1 KWLDFVRAHHAWAA
15 PVAFAFAFLESI
27 CAVFIADPGL
37 GSPGKH
43 RGAGGGKRHSFLAEW
58 IAGAVGAALGDWI
71 SYWLGYKFKE
81 PISQVWPLSRYPDLL
96 PRGHAFMERWG
107 LLSIFIGRFFWPA
120 AGGGSLGRGY
130 PGNALLDFPDCQFH
144 LGLCL
149 GLVVIGHWRP
159 WGRTSAMVRLIS
171 TAPAASS
178 RAVKHRAK
186 PIEVIA
192 YTRQRSLPSERAYR
206 TWQAPA
212 HRDWIYCRRERERW
226 RCQVRREKDAQN
238 S

>member
-1 KWLDFVRAHHAWAA
+1 RQATFLFGRYGSRALGSGARRLNLLLARVQVHLLLARVQVQRADRPGLA
-15 PVAFAFAFLESI
+15 SVALSRPVAPRPCLHGTVGRAKHLHRQIFL
-27 CAVFIADPGL
+27 
-37 GSPGKH
+37 
-43 RGAGGGKRHSFLAEW
+43 
-58 IAGAVGAALGDWI
+58 
-71 SYWLGYKFKE
+71 
-81 PISQVWPLSRYPDLL
+81 
-96 PRGHAFMERWG
+96 
-107 LLSIFIGRFFWPA
+107 PA
-120 AGGGSLGRGY
+120 ARGGSLGRGY

-159 WGRTSAMVRLIS
+159 WGRPSAMVSLIS
-171 TAPAASS
+171 TEPAASS

-192 YTRQRSLPSERAYR
+192 YRPQRSLPSERAYR

-238 S
+238 SRT